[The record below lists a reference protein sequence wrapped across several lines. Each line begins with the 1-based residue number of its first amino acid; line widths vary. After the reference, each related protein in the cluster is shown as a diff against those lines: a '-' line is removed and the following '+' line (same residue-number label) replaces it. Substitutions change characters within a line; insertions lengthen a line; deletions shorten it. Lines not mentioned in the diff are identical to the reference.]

1 MLAVMANH
9 EHPLI
14 QGLRWILANRQQPNG
29 RAMSMRSLSVAAGL
43 TPSHVEQIINKRQK
57 PESLE
62 TATILK
68 LAQAGRVQLNWLLT
82 GQEPRDIEGAE
93 SINDT
98 SAPSPQAPPVS
109 DTFVSDDRIDALL
122 DTGYVQ
128 GQHSQA
134 DARLVRSVL
143 HRRNNL
149 LSDNTTPADYV
160 RKLLDTAAKCREAG
174 RKVSPDE
181 LYDMAFRIVA
191 DELAMTSRQLREAR
205 AILDAMEA
213 EAQVKA
219 KELGIELRT
228 DTPHPALLAGI
239 AAAKKK
245 MERRQ

>member
-1 MLAVMANH
+1 MLASMANN

-29 RAMSMRSLSVAAGL
+29 RAVSMRSLSMAAGL

-57 PESLE
+57 PESIE
-62 TATILK
+62 TATIQK
-68 LAQAGRVQLNWLLT
+68 LAQAGGVQLTWLLT
-82 GQEPRDIEGAE
+82 GQGPRDLESAE
-93 SINDT
+93 NANDA
-98 SAPSPQAPPVS
+98 SVPSPQAPPVS

-149 LSDNTTPADYV
+149 LSDNTSQADYV
-160 RKLLDTAAKCREAG
+160 RKLLDTAAKCRASG

-181 LYDMAFRIVA
+181 LYDMTFRIVA
-191 DELAMTSRQLREAR
+191 DELAQTSRQLREAQ

-213 EAQVKA
+213 EAQAKA
-219 KELGIELRT
+219 KELGVELRK